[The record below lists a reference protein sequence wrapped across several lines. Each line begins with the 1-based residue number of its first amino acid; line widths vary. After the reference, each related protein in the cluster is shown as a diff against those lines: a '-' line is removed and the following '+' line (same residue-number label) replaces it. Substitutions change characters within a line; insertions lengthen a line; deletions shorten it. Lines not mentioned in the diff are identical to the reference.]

1 MSDQPP
7 PWNPEAAAALVGKT
21 VVVGLKYK
29 SKDGQVTREEQMHGT
44 ITAVDESKGVT
55 LALGGSRSGETY
67 SLPPATDP
75 FHAAPPGAYRIAGDR
90 VVDPDLVALWDVEE
104 EAQ

>member
-1 MSDQPP
+1 MSQETP
-7 PWNPEAAAALVGKT
+7 PWNEAAARELVGKT

-29 SKDGQVTREEQMHGT
+29 SKDGTVTREEQMHGT
-44 ITAVDESKGVT
+44 IRAADEKAGI
-55 LALGGSRSGETY
+55 ALSLNGSRAGETY

-75 FHAAPPGAYRIAGDR
+75 FHPAPPGTYRIAGDQ

-104 EAQ
+104 KAQ